1 MNLKI
6 IYNQKYQHP
15 EEIIPG
21 NAGNMLHFRG

>member
-1 MNLKI
+1 MSKI
-6 IYNQKYQHP
+6 IYNQTYQHP

>member
-1 MNLKI
+1 MSKI

-21 NAGNMLHFRG
+21 NAGKMLHFRG